1 MLLAAQPKPALALLQ
16 KTLSNA
22 SALPP
27 GEPLRIRLE
36 MNHAAALSALG
47 DRKTARAALES
58 LYDRSRKARGER
70 DPTTMEVENNLAI
83 LLGRM
88 GEARLRSE
96 EHTSELQS
104 LMRISYAVFCLKKKK
119 TNTKP
124 HNDINSNTI
133 PQ

>member
-1 MLLAAQPKPALALLQ
+1 MLSSAQPEPALALLQ
-16 KTLSNA
+16 QTLSDA

-27 GEPLRIRLE
+27 DEPLRIRLE

-70 DPTTMEVENNLAI
+70 DPTTMEVDNNLAI

-88 GEARLRSE
+88 GEARTGREHMEKPVPLRREVPGADPEDPLSSPPNPSVLR
-96 EHTSELQS
+96 T
-104 LMRISYAVFCLKKKK
+104 M
-119 TNTKP
+119 P
-124 HNDINSNTI
+124 
-133 PQ
+133 